1 MIDTICLLI
10 PKDKVV
16 MLDLTNQGVSGWD
29 LQSKTNEY
37 DRFVKNPSKRDLE
50 SGKYYPRLTG
60 YKRKYR
66 QEANIRIEFSVPKLL
81 FMNNLEELEE
91 TDFDE
96 VVNVLQ
102 SRLRDM
108 GLVVS
113 EIIIRNCS
121 VSAVHFGKN
130 IKLNDGHTVSQIIS
144 EMNKID
150 LRKSFDFARAR
161 FINNGESLYAHTTSH
176 QLVIYDKIA
185 DLKKDEKRAIDKDQ
199 TQYQQSLFAELEKRP
214 EKLEIIRFEVR
225 LSQKVK
231 MNSILEKVGYKKN
244 PTFQDI
250 FKKDIAQKV
259 VQHYWQTII
268 KERNLGLFT
277 VQSTHKDILRAVYK
291 AEPKIK
297 PNRAIYLTGLLL
309 LAKDVDGMRELR
321 SITHRKSNERTW
333 FRIAND
339 VRHISL
345 KLSKNKVRDWVSIID
360 TELAEYKTLKI
371 KPKDI

>member
-16 MLDLTNQGVSGWD
+16 MLDLTNQGVSGWN
-29 LQSKTNEY
+29 LQSKTEEY
-37 DRFVKNPSKRDLE
+37 NRFVKNPSKKDLE

-66 QEANIRIEFSVPKLL
+66 QEANIRIEFSIPKLL
-81 FMNNLEELEE
+81 YMNNLEELEE
-91 TDFDE
+91 KDFDE

-108 GLVVS
+108 GVVAS
-113 EIIIRNCS
+113 ENILRYAS

-130 IKLNDGHTVSQIIS
+130 IKLSDGHTVSQIIS

-150 LRKSFDFARAR
+150 LRKSFDFAKTR

-176 QLVIYDKIA
+176 QLVVYDKVA
-185 DLKKDEKRAIDKDQ
+185 DLNKDKKRAIDKDQ
-199 TQYQQSLFAELEKRP
+199 TEYQQSLFWELEKRP

-225 LSQKVK
+225 LSHKPK

-250 FKKDIAQKV
+250 FKQDIAQKV
-259 VQHYWQTII
+259 VQYYWQTII

-277 VQSTHKDILRAVYK
+277 VQSTHKDILRAIYK

-333 FRIAND
+333 FRISKD
-339 VRHISL
+339 VRNISK
-345 KLSKNKVRDWVSIID
+345 KLSISRVRDWVSIID
-360 TELAEYKTLKI
+360 NELSEYRPIKI
-371 KPKDI
+371 KPQDI

>member
-37 DRFVKNPSKRDLE
+37 DRFVKNPSKKDLD
-50 SGKYYPRLTG
+50 SGRYYPRLTG

-81 FMNNLEELEE
+81 YMNNLEELEE
-91 TDFDE
+91 KDFDE
-96 VVNVLQ
+96 VVSVLQ
-102 SRLRDM
+102 ARLRDM

-113 EIIIRNCS
+113 ENVLRYCS

-176 QLVIYDKIA
+176 QLVVYDKIA

-199 TQYQQSLFAELEKRP
+199 TEYQQSLFAELEKRP
-214 EKLEIIRFEVR
+214 DKLEIIRFEVR

-259 VQHYWQTII
+259 IQHYWETII

-321 SITHRKSNERTW
+321 SITNRKSNERTW
-333 FRIAND
+333 FRIAKD
-339 VRHISL
+339 VRHISQ

-360 TELAEYKTLKI
+360 SELADYKPIKI

>member
-16 MLDLTNQGVSGWD
+16 MLDLSNQGVSGWD

-81 FMNNLEELEE
+81 YMNNLEELEE

-96 VVNVLQ
+96 VVNALQ

-108 GLVVS
+108 GMVAS
-113 EIIIRNCS
+113 ENLLKNCS

-199 TQYQQSLFAELEKRP
+199 TQYQQNLFAELEKRP

-333 FRIAND
+333 FRIAKD

>member
-29 LQSKTNEY
+29 LQSRTNEY

-108 GLVVS
+108 GMVAS
-113 EIIIRNCS
+113 EYLLKNCS

-161 FINNGESLYAHTTSH
+161 FINNGESLYAHTTAH
-176 QLVIYDKIA
+176 QFVVYDKIA

-199 TQYQQSLFAELEKRP
+199 TECQQSLFWELEKRP

-309 LAKDVDGMRELR
+309 LAKDVDGMREIR

-333 FRIAND
+333 FRIAKD

>member
-16 MLDLTNQGVSGWD
+16 MLDLSNQGVSGWD

-66 QEANIRIEFSVPKLL
+66 QEANIRVEFSVPKLL
-81 FMNNLEELEE
+81 YMNNLEELEE
-91 TDFDE
+91 KDFDE
-96 VVNVLQ
+96 VVSVLRA
-102 SRLRDM
+102 RLRDM

-113 EIIIRNCS
+113 ESVVRNCS
-121 VSAVHFGKN
+121 VSAIHFGKN

-176 QLVIYDKIA
+176 QLVVYDKIA

-199 TQYQQSLFAELEKRP
+199 TEYQQSLFAELEKRP

-231 MNSILEKVGYKKN
+231 MNSVLEKVGHKKN

-259 VQHYWQTII
+259 VQHYWETII

-333 FRIAND
+333 FRIAKD
-339 VRHISL
+339 VRIISQ

-360 TELAEYKTLKI
+360 SELADYKPIKI
-371 KPKDI
+371 KPSEI

>member
-16 MLDLTNQGVSGWD
+16 MLDLTNQSVSGWD

-113 EIIIRNCS
+113 EMIIRNCS

-176 QLVIYDKIA
+176 QLVVYDKIA

-199 TQYQQSLFAELEKRP
+199 TQYQQSLFTELEKRP

-231 MNSILEKVGYKKN
+231 MNSILEKLGYKKN

-333 FRIAND
+333 FRIAKD